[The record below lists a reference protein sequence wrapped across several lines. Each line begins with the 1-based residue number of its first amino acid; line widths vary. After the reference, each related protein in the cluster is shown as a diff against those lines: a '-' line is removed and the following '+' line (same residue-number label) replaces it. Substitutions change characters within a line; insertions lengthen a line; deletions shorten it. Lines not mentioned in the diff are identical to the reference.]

1 MRQLVRT
8 LICLIVAIGSL
19 QAAWAVQPVSI
30 YQHGTVVRMRM
41 TECLAARHG
50 FMASMSGVQGPM
62 VADSCPEYTLLSDK
76 VVYVIVG
83 ESTNQFIPLADVI
96 DFRLHKSEVV
106 VHLDNAKRESK
117 FGIKEMILRGEW
129 DLMEKHVME
138 RLGDPPRALDGVLTT
153 QSR

>member
-1 MRQLVRT
+1 MTV
-8 LICLIVAIGSL
+8 VGGL
-19 QAAWAVQPVSI
+19 QAAWAVQPASI

-41 TECLAARHG
+41 TECMGAHQG

-62 VADSCPEYTLLSDK
+62 VQESCPEYTLLSDK
-76 VVYVIVG
+76 VVYIIVG

-106 VHLDNAKRESK
+106 VRLEDAKRERK

-138 RLGDPPRALDGVLTT
+138 RLNDSPRAVDGVLTT

>member
-1 MRQLVRT
+1 MKL
-8 LICLIVAIGSL
+8 LICLIAAAGSL
-19 QAAWAVQPVSI
+19 QVAWAIQPTSI

-41 TECLAARHG
+41 TDCMAAHHG

-106 VHLDNAKRESK
+106 VRLDDAKRESK
-117 FGIKEMILRGEW
+117 FGIREMILRQEW
-129 DLMEKHVME
+129 DLMQKHVMD
-138 RLGDPPRALDGVLTT
+138 RLGDEPRAFNGVLTT
-153 QSR
+153 QSRH